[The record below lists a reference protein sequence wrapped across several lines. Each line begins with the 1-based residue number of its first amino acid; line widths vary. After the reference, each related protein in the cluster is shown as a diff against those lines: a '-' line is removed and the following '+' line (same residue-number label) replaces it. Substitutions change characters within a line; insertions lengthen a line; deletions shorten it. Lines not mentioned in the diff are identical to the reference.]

1 MPVNVGVIAQAYM
14 ESILEQHIIDDIYV
28 IRKTLESF
36 DKSDF
41 HSNSS
46 FYHCSTGFPTG
57 CCGDTTNLLG
67 LYLKQKYDIST
78 EYVSATGL
86 GDNQDQSHAWLT
98 CGDFIV
104 DITADQ
110 FNDKGYAVAD
120 VVIMKES
127 HFHTLFDDIDSYA
140 LNTETLK
147 GTAVESVLCKVI
159 NKIEVCEEA
168 L

>member
-1 MPVNVGVIAQAYM
+1 MLKP
-14 ESILEQHIIDDIYV
+14 HIIDEIHA

-36 DKSDF
+36 GKSDF

-46 FYHCSTGFPTG
+46 FYHSSKGFPTG

-86 GDNQDQSHAWLT
+86 GDNLGQSHAWLKIDSFT
-98 CGDFIV
+98 V

-110 FNDKGYAVAD
+110 FNEKGYTVGY
-120 VVIMKES
+120 VIIMEDS

-147 GTAVESVLCKVI
+147 GTAVESVLYKVI
-159 NKIEVCEEA
+159 NTMKSSEKRYNKA
-168 L
+168 FKRN

>member
-1 MPVNVGVIAQAYM
+1 MKSHLINEIK
-14 ESILEQHIIDDIYV
+14 I
-28 IRKTLESF
+28 IRKTLQSF
-36 DKSDF
+36 EKSDF

-46 FYHCSTGFPTG
+46 FYNCSRGFPAG
-57 CCGDTTNLLG
+57 CCGDTTKLLG

-86 GDNQDQSHAWLT
+86 GDNQDQSHAWLI
-98 CGDFIV
+98 CDGYII

-110 FNDKGYAVAD
+110 FNDKGYAVSD

-127 HFHTLFDDIDSYA
+127 NFHTLFENIDSYA

-147 GTAVESVLCKVI
+147 GTAVESALYKVI
-159 NKIEVCEEA
+159 NKIQACEEA